1 MISILQLA
9 KSFQFLQFSS
19 TSYIRPR
26 CILHAVATTKF
37 LVAVQR
43 SVITVMLSECLILM
57 VYIKLYFLERLKTLT
72 FRLKI
77 EALTVRFVNTFD
89 HE

>member
-1 MISILQLA
+1 MPKDYLRKYEKDGLAKSKLMISILQLA

-37 LVAVQR
+37 LVAV
-43 SVITVMLSECLILM
+43 
-57 VYIKLYFLERLKTLT
+57 
-72 FRLKI
+72 
-77 EALTVRFVNTFD
+77 
-89 HE
+89 

>member
-1 MISILQLA
+1 
-9 KSFQFLQFSS
+9 
-19 TSYIRPR
+19 
-26 CILHAVATTKF
+26 
-37 LVAVQR
+37 
-43 SVITVMLSECLILM
+43 MLSECLILM

-77 EALTVRFVNTFD
+77 EALTVRFVNAFD